1 MTPTKQTLVIA
12 LAVIV
17 VVTMTASVAS
27 SYRSDA
33 DHSRASSDPQRENDR
48 GRLANGDNPRD
59 CQTGAALAPPFRG
72 LITFHEGGTL
82 SEFGVGPGST
92 PALRSP
98 GHGVWRHE
106 HGWRDYSFGFTHYR
120 YDVSGALIG
129 SNDITSALELGPS
142 GDEYAT
148 SSAVQVF
155 DASGNLIATA
165 CVTTAGTRFE

>member
-1 MTPTKQTLVIA
+1 MIVRKTFIIA
-12 LAVIV
+12 SALITA
-17 VVTMTASVAS
+17 VTMTASGVS
-27 SYRSDA
+27 SYENDDDSQ
-33 DHSRASSDPQRENDR
+33 ASSDPSEKTIVGVWRT
-48 GRLANGDNPRD
+48 AITPRD

-98 GHGVWRHE
+98 GHGVWRRE
-106 HGWRDYSFGFTHYR
+106 HGWRDYSFSFTHYR

-129 SNDITSALELGPS
+129 SNDITSELELEAS
-142 GDEYAT
+142 GDEYTT

-155 DASGNLIATA
+155 NASGNLIANA

>member
-72 LITFHEGGTL
+72 LITFHEGARCRNSVL
-82 SEFGVGPGST
+82 V
-92 PALRSP
+92 PARP
-98 GHGVWRHE
+98 RPCV
-106 HGWRDYSFGFTHYR
+106 
-120 YDVSGALIG
+120 A
-129 SNDITSALELGPS
+129 P
-142 GDEYAT
+142 AT
-148 SSAVQVF
+148 
-155 DASGNLIATA
+155 ASGGTSTA
-165 CVTTAGTRFE
+165 GEITRLVSRTTATT